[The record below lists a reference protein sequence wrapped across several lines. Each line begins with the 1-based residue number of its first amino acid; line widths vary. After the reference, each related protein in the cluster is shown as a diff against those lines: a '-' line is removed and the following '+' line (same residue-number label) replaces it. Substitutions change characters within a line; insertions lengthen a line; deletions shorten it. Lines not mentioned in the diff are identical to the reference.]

1 MCIGHKKEISLES
14 LSFARLSDI
23 NMNRNLDDF
32 IRHNSIKIELLWLYR
47 HIDIINEDDI
57 IYIYININT

>member
-1 MCIGHKKEISLES
+1 
-14 LSFARLSDI
+14 
-23 NMNRNLDDF
+23 MNRNLDDF